1 MGIKVKMN
9 FDKGKLESAI
19 KKQTKEAL
27 QKQSYDVDC
36 PHCHNSF
43 SAQSGINTCT
53 HCHNTVELNLNI
65 KL

>member
-9 FDKGKLESAI
+9 FDKGNLESAI
-19 KKQTKEAL
+19 KNKTKEVL
-27 QKQSYDVDC
+27 QNRSYDVKC

-43 SAQSGINTCT
+43 SAQSGINTCP
-53 HCHNTVELNLNI
+53 HCHNTVDLTLNI